1 MSTERVLQP
10 IVVYLVERH
19 PLEIPGTGPLFSWL
33 HLNNDY
39 RRELKGLIGEFQ
51 PDDLSVIVDDS
62 PGGEAW
68 KLLLENLL
76 DRNLRQVI
84 THLAP
89 LTPAQRH
96 QLIGLC
102 AEVGTQLIT
111 PGDAGRNRRDE
122 PDS

>member
-1 MSTERVLQP
+1 MSIERVLQP

-39 RRELKGLIGEFQ
+39 RRELNGLIGEFQ
-51 PDDLSVIVDDS
+51 PEDLTVLVDDS

-68 KLLLENLL
+68 NLLLANLL

-89 LTPAQRH
+89 LTPAQRQ

-102 AEVGTQLIT
+102 AEVGVQLIT
-111 PGDAGRNRRDE
+111 PGDAGRNRPAGAGR
-122 PDS
+122 

>member
-1 MSTERVLQP
+1 MSTQISLQP

-19 PLEIPGTGPLFSWL
+19 PLEVPGTGPLFSWL

-39 RRELKGLIGEFQ
+39 RRELNGILGEFQ
-51 PDDLSVIVDDS
+51 TDDLTVLVDDS
-62 PGGEAW
+62 PGGKAW
-68 KLLLENLL
+68 KLLIENLL

-102 AEVGTQLIT
+102 AEVGAHLIT
-111 PGDAGRNRRDE
+111 PGDAGRNRRDGS
-122 PDS
+122 DR